1 MTRGEFEY
9 LLSDE
14 ARTLIGHHLGDDP
27 LKMALAG
34 VPAAVCT
41 QVKLLGR
48 CRAKLPDYYGR
59 RCIIPEVSFEQ
70 SSSQATALSRRYRG
84 GRALDL
90 TCGLGCDAYALSR
103 RFEHVTA
110 VERDPLLADIAR
122 HNFALLGCDNVEVVC
137 ADSAEYIR
145 TLAGHVDL
153 IYIDPARRD
162 LTRRVFLLQECS
174 PDVTAMAPR
183 MAEMADMIVIK
194 ASPLFDVEEPGRILG
209 GYGRVDTETVSVD
222 GECKETVIELTPGGD
237 GEGRVR
243 RVTVVSHGETE
254 RYGFTE
260 EEIVAA
266 KETVFPEAA
275 GDCRYLMLPDAA
287 FVASRTVQA
296 LAARMEGVSLTSP
309 TGVILGREPSPWRAL
324 RSYRITESMPFKPKA
339 LKKVLKERGISG
351 VTVIKRD
358 FRMSV
363 EEVRARL
370 GVRDGGD
377 ATMVLCDKRAY
388 LVEECL

>member
-1 MTRGEFEY
+1 MTRGEFAY

-14 ARTLIGHHLGDDP
+14 ARSLIEHHLGDDP

-34 VPAAVCT
+34 VPAVVCT

-48 CRAKLPDYYGR
+48 CRAKLPDYYDR

-84 GRALDL
+84 ERALDL
-90 TCGLGCDAYALSR
+90 TCGLGCDTYALSR
-103 RFEHVTA
+103 RFEHVTT

-122 HNFALLGCDNVEVVC
+122 HNLALLGCDNVEMVC
-137 ADSAEYIR
+137 ADSAEYIH
-145 TLAGHVDL
+145 TLTGHFDL

-174 PDVTAMAPR
+174 PDVTAMAPH
-183 MAEMADMIVIK
+183 MAEIADMIVIK

-222 GECKETVIELTPGGD
+222 GECKETVIELTPGG
-237 GEGRVR
+237 GEGCVR
-243 RVTVVSHGETE
+243 RVTVVSHGKIE
-254 RYGFTE
+254 RYDFTDE
-260 EEIVAA
+260 EVVAA

-275 GDCRYLMLPDAA
+275 EDCRYLLLPDVA

-296 LAARMEGVSLTSP
+296 LAARMEGASLTSS

-339 LKKVLKERGISG
+339 LKKVLKERGIAG

-377 ATMVLCDKRAY
+377 ATMVLCDKTAY
-388 LVEECL
+388 LVEECF

>member
-1 MTRGEFEY
+1 MTRGELEY
-9 LLSDE
+9 LLTDE
-14 ARTLIGHHLGDDP
+14 ARALIERHIGDDP
-27 LKMALAG
+27 LRMALAG

-48 CRAKLPDYYGR
+48 CRAKLPDYYDR

-84 GRALDL
+84 GMALDL

-137 ADSAEYIR
+137 ADSAEYIH
-145 TLAGHVDL
+145 TLTGHFDL

-162 LTRRVFLLQECS
+162 LTRRMFLLQECS

-183 MAEMADMIVIK
+183 IAEIADRVVVK

-222 GECKETVIELTPGGD
+222 GECKEVVIELTPGVD
-237 GEGRVR
+237 GEGASRH
-243 RVTVVSHGETE
+243 VTVISHGKTE
-254 RYGFTE
+254 RYDFSK
-260 EEIVAA
+260 EEIEAA
-266 KETVFPEAA
+266 KNIVFPEAA
-275 GDCRYLMLPDAA
+275 DDCRYLSIPDAA

-309 TGVILGREPSPWRAL
+309 TGVVLSGEPSQWRAL
-324 RSYRITESMPFKPKA
+324 RSYRITEALPFKPKL
-339 LKKVLKERGISG
+339 LKKTLKERGIAG
-351 VTVIKRD
+351 VTIIKRD
-358 FRMSV
+358 FNMSV
-363 EEVRARL
+363 EEVRKRL

-388 LVEECL
+388 LVEECI